1 VERLFR
7 HARGGGRP
15 SPGQEAFQE
24 LIRESSR
31 KHGVPEDLIR
41 AVIKVESNF
50 NPQATSPAG
59 AMGLMQLMPGTAKEL
74 GVRQPYD
81 PRENIDGGTR
91 YLKELLSRYRGN
103 VPMALAAY
111 NWGPGNLERG
121 KALPAETR
129 NYLQL
134 VGRHLSRKPVQPP
147 EAPIIPPA
155 PATNHLF
162 SPATIPS

>member
-1 VERLFR
+1 
-7 HARGGGRP
+7 
-15 SPGQEAFQE
+15 
-24 LIRESSR
+24 
-31 KHGVPEDLIR
+31 
-41 AVIKVESNF
+41 
-50 NPQATSPAG
+50 
-59 AMGLMQLMPGTAKEL
+59 MGLMQLMPGTAKEL